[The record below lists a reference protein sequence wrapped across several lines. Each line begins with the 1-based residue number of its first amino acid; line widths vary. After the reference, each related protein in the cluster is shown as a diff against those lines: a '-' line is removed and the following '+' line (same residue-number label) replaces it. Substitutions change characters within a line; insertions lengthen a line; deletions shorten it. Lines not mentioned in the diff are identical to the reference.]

1 MKLKKLIRLILVIIV
16 VCLSASL
23 VINIE
28 VINTTKSQIIAVD
41 EIENNNDYDCLLIL
55 GAGVRNGEPSK
66 MLKERL
72 DTGIEIYNKG
82 LISTFIMSGDHGQ
95 VNYDEVNVMK
105 KYALD
110 KNIPSSSV
118 FMDHAGFST
127 YDSLYR
133 AKYVFGVK
141 KVLIVTEKYHLYR
154 ALFIANSLGIEARG
168 VDATKDIYYGQTKRE
183 VREFLARNKDFLKS
197 LIKPKAKYVGSSISL
212 DQDGDITNNNHI
224 VISTINGEE
233 NYYVSS
239 FMTYKTIN
247 DYVKRKEHI
256 DFKCNCQPN
265 YYLTFNDNKKDTYGI
280 LLYGKTIHLI
290 KDDKKIILNEE
301 ESKVIWDVIN
311 KDK

>member
-1 MKLKKLIRLILVIIV
+1 MKLKNILKFLLVVIV
-16 VCLSASL
+16 LGLSGAL
-23 VINIE
+23 TINIE
-28 VINTTKSQIIAVD
+28 VINTTKSQIID
-41 EIENNNDYDCLLIL
+41 ISEIDDNNDYDCILVL

-72 DTGIEIYNKG
+72 DTGIDLYNKG

-95 VNYDEVNVMK
+95 INYDEVNVMK

-110 KNIPSSSV
+110 NNIPSSSV

-154 ALFIANSLGIEARG
+154 ALFIANSLGIDAYG
-168 VDATKDIYYGQTKRE
+168 VDATKDIYYGQTGRDI
-183 VREFLARNKDFLKS
+183 REFLARNKDFLKS
-197 LIKPKAKYVGSSISL
+197 LIKPKSKYVGSSISL
-212 DQDGDITNNNHI
+212 DQDGDVTNDNHI
-224 VISTINGEE
+224 IISTPNGEE

-247 DYVKRKEHI
+247 DYVKKKEYKE
-256 DFKCNCQPN
+256 FKCDCKPN
-265 YYLTFNDNKKDTYGI
+265 YYLTFNDNKKDTYDI
-280 LLYGKTIHLI
+280 FIYGKTIHI
-290 KDDKKIILNEE
+290 MKDDKKIILTEE
-301 ESKVIWDVIN
+301 ESKVIFDIIN
-311 KDK
+311 ENG

>member
-1 MKLKKLIRLILVIIV
+1 MKLKKLIRLMVIIMV
-16 VCLSASL
+16 IGVSVSL
-23 VINIE
+23 TINIE
-28 VINTTKSQIIAVD
+28 VINTTKDKIID
-41 EIENNNDYDCLLIL
+41 ISDIGEDNDYDCILVL
-55 GAGVRNGEPSK
+55 GAGVQDSTPSK

-105 KYALD
+105 SYALD
-110 KNIPSSSV
+110 KDIPSSSV

-154 ALFIANSLGIEARG
+154 ALFIANSLGIEAAG
-168 VDATKDIYYGQTKRE
+168 VDATKEIYFGQTGRDI
-183 VREFLARNKDFLKS
+183 REFLARNKDYFKS
-197 LIKPKAKYVGSSISL
+197 LIKPKSKYVGSSISL
-212 DQDGDITNNNHI
+212 DQDGDVTNDNHI
-224 VISTINGEE
+224 IISTTNGQE

-247 DYVKRKEHI
+247 DYVKRKDYQ
-256 DFKCNCQPN
+256 DFRCDCKPD
-265 YYLTFNDNKKDTYGI
+265 YYLTFNDNRDDAYGI
-280 LLYGKTIHLI
+280 LLYGKTIHI
-290 KDDKKIILNEE
+290 MKGDKKIVLTEE
-301 ESKVIWDVIN
+301 ESKVIFDIIN
-311 KDK
+311 KSE